1 MVSPYLLRP
10 LRSLEEVLSGARA
23 RPAGNASR
31 RSQGERRIGTG
42 AATEVGTAR
51 GAREAYEARG
61 ATPLWPRLVWT
72 NTKRQSRRP
81 KG

>member
-1 MVSPYLLRP
+1 MGSGMVSPYLLRP

-23 RPAGNASR
+23 RTDSDPAR
-31 RSQGERRIGTG
+31 RPQGERRNASG
-42 AATEVGTAR
+42 VGTAR
-51 GAREAYEARG
+51 GVQE

-72 NTKRQSRRP
+72 NTKRVSRGS

>member
-1 MVSPYLLRP
+1 MGSGMVSPYLLRP

-23 RPAGNASR
+23 QPSR
-31 RSQGERRIGTG
+31 EGARKPQGERRSSTG
-42 AATEVGTAR
+42 AGTAR
-51 GAREAYEARG
+51 GVRE

-72 NTKRQSRRP
+72 NTKRVSRGP